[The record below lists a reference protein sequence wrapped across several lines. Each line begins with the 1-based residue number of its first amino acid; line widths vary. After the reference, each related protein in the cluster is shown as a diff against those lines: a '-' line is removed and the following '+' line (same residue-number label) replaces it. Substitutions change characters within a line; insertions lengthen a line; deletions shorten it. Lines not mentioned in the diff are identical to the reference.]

1 MQAGAEQEETASDST
16 SSDRQPSAQHR
27 EACAPGG
34 AGTLRAVSFDVEF
47 VRAQFPGLQSPW
59 VLFDNAGGSVPAEN
73 VIDRTTHYMR
83 HRAVQLGA
91 SYGLSRSAQV
101 DVRAGEAAA
110 ALLFGASTRET
121 IVSHSTTMGFRTL
134 AAGIGPTLSAGDEVI
149 VTNLDHAANIVCWRR
164 MAAQHDL
171 VIREWKLRPET
182 ASLHVDDLDELLG
195 PKTRLVAFT
204 HCANVVGALLDVP
217 RIVDVIRDNR
227 PDTIV
232 IADGVA
238 FAPHRQI
245 DVNALGVDAYA
256 ASLYKVYGPHLAA
269 VFGRESLLLAAHGQN
284 HDFIPEDRLPY
295 KFQPGNVTHELTAGL
310 PGICDYLDAVAA
322 HHGIHSADPRARH
335 GAVFAQFAAHEA
347 ALCAR
352 LLQGLLKH
360 DAITVIGPHDPDS
373 NVRVP
378 TVAFTVKGHNASEVP
393 PHFDPHGIALRCG
406 DFYAP
411 GAIEALGLK
420 DAGGVVRVSLVHYN
434 TLDEVDRFLAV
445 LGELL

>member
-1 MQAGAEQEETASDST
+1 M
-16 SSDRQPSAQHR
+16 
-27 EACAPGG
+27 
-34 AGTLRAVSFDVEF
+34 SFDVDF

-59 VLFDNAGGSVPAEN
+59 ALFDNAGGSVPAGA
-73 VIDRTTHYMR
+73 VIDRTTSYMK

-91 SYGLSRSAQV
+91 SYGLSRSAEA

-110 ALLFGASTRET
+110 ALLLGASTRET

-149 VTNLDHAANIVCWRR
+149 VTNLDHAANICCWRR
-164 MAAQHDL
+164 MATQHGL
-171 VIREWKLRPET
+171 VLREWKLRPET
-182 ASLHVDDLDELLG
+182 ASLHTDDLDDLLG
-195 PKTRLVAFT
+195 PKTRLVSFT

-217 RIVDVIRDNR
+217 KIVDVIRDNR
-227 PDTIV
+227 RDTIV

-245 DVNALGVDAYA
+245 DVAALGVDAYA
-256 ASLYKVYGPHLAA
+256 ASLYKVYGPHLSA

-284 HDFIPEDRLPY
+284 HDFIAEDRLPY

-310 PGICDYLDAVAA
+310 PGISDYLDTVAA
-322 HHGIHSADPRARH
+322 HHGIQSADARQRH
-335 GAVFAQFAAHEA
+335 GGVFAQFAAHEA

-352 LLQGLLKH
+352 LLEGLLSH
-360 DAITVIGPHDPDS
+360 DAITVIGPHDPDPD
-373 NVRVP
+373 VRVP
-378 TVAFTVKGHNASEVP
+378 TVAFSVKGRNASEIP
-393 PHFDPHGIALRCG
+393 PQFDPHGIALRCG

-411 GAIEALGLK
+411 GAIEALGLA
-420 DAGGVVRVSLVHYN
+420 DSGGVVRASLVHYN

-445 LGELL
+445 LADVV